1 MKDKDVKEA
10 ERLISKFFD
19 GATTLAE
26 ERRLYRLFGSRRLPA
41 GLERYRPVFAAFGSM
56 EHAGRRRPAMLT
68 ALLRSVCATAAA
80 LALVFG
86 LTVYADF
93 REERMLAQV
102 YGGSYVIDNGR
113 RIDDLGLIRADIE
126 NALGEADRIEKRL
139 GSADVVNETEQDV
152 LDGISD
158 PATRRQVEM
167 MLNE

>member
-19 GATTLAE
+19 GATTLDE

-56 EHAGRRRPAMLT
+56 EQAGRRRPAMLT
-68 ALLRSVCATAAA
+68 ALQRSVCATAAA